1 MDSQLIQPNISVFFY
16 VFPKKQGILSSNR
29 WNTISNLKSWSD
41 SVLEILIIAWRKL
54 LTSVHS
60 TNTRVKLLPEKL
72 HHWGR
77 KQKGPQVTQSQ
88 TRVWNPLRDSRE
100 ARHSQAPKRPHYTGS
115 QLPPPMLIFLPPKSP
130 PSAQGLQV
138 RDTENHRTSEKLWE
152 AYSPAMGQEWT
163 DPGWDSS
170 PALQNHLESLMKM
183 QSPESHQAC
192 ELGAPRGRLGS
203 LYLQQASWGGCLIL
217 RNKVWEQLL

>member
-138 RDTENHRTSEKLWE
+138 RDTEPQNFREALRGLQSSHGARVNGSRMGFKSGLAKSPGVIDENAKPWVPPGLWIRSSKREAREFVFATSF
-152 AYSPAMGQEWT
+152 
-163 DPGWDSS
+163 
-170 PALQNHLESLMKM
+170 
-183 QSPESHQAC
+183 
-192 ELGAPRGRLGS
+192 LGGVSDFA
-203 LYLQQASWGGCLIL
+203 
-217 RNKVWEQLL
+217 

>member
-1 MDSQLIQPNISVFFY
+1 MNSQLIQPNMSVFSY

-60 TNTRVKLLPEKL
+60 TNTTVKLLPEKL

-100 ARHSQAPKRPHYTGS
+100 QDTARHLKDHITQASSSHLPCSYFFHRSLRPVPKASKHET
-115 QLPPPMLIFLPPKSP
+115 L
-130 PSAQGLQV
+130 
-138 RDTENHRTSEKLWE
+138 ENHRTSEKLWG
-152 AYSPAMGQEWT
+152 AYSPATGQEWK
-163 DPGWDSS
+163 DPGWDSSS
-170 PALQNHLESLMKM
+170 PALQNH
-183 QSPESHQAC
+183 
-192 ELGAPRGRLGS
+192 
-203 LYLQQASWGGCLIL
+203 
-217 RNKVWEQLL
+217 